1 MVQLNV
7 FLSPFFSIKLKKKEL
22 KKKKQQLKI
31 KKKKQNWQKKNC

>member
-22 KKKKQQLKI
+22 KKKKTT
-31 KKKKQNWQKKNC
+31 KN